1 MYLPKIR
8 IFIIGVIFSLCL
20 LAPAAA
26 VTLTVGSETGATD
39 ETLTIPITV
48 SNAETIAGA
57 AFTITYSSALSVTV
71 NSDFFDTF
79 YSQFNAL
86 DTTETPIPPDGG
98 EYEPTE
104 FPVTGGDSIFIPAVV
119 DTIEYYQPL
128 ITNSIS
134 TGMRI
139 AAARCTPAPAET
151 NAVLFTLNVSLNAA
165 QSAGAYPIT
174 IIPTVLNNTAAGYSS
189 EGEPIHFL
197 IGSDPELPPTDPG
210 AFPVIPV
217 DIITDGH
224 AVFTEASG
232 ITDTDS
238 DGIDDDWEID
248 WFGDLATAD
257 ATSDY
262 DKDGYSDKQEY
273 LNSEEGLNDPDG
285 YLYDP
290 TVVNAPG
297 GEGYKSC
304 VIAPI
309 IQLLLLD

>member
-1 MYLPKIR
+1 MFFL
-8 IFIIGVIFSLCL
+8 FQ

-26 VTLTVGSETGATD
+26 VTITVGSETGATD

-57 AFTITYSSALSVTV
+57 AFTITYGPALSVTV

-86 DTTETPIPPDGG
+86 DTTEPPDPNGG
-98 EYEPTE
+98 EYGHSI
-104 FPVTGGDSIFIPAVV
+104 FQVTGGDPIEIPAVA
-119 DTIEYYQPL
+119 DTKNYYQPL
-128 ITNSIS
+128 ITNPIS

-151 NAVLFTLNVSLNAA
+151 DAVLFTLNVSLNAG

-174 IIPTVLNNTAAGYSS
+174 IIQTELNNEAAGYDP
-189 EGEPIHFL
+189 EGEAIEYL
-197 IGSDPELPPTDPG
+197 IGSNPELPLTDAG

-217 DIITDGH
+217 DSITFGQ
-224 AVFTEASG
+224 AEFTEASG
-232 ITDTDS
+232 ITDNDT

-273 LNSEEGLNDPDG
+273 LNSEEGLNDPDN
-285 YLYDP
+285 YPYDP
-290 TVVNAPG
+290 KEKNAPG
-297 GEGYKSC
+297 GEGYRSC

>member
-39 ETLTIPITV
+39 QTLTIPITV

-57 AFTITYSSALSVTV
+57 AFTITYGSALSVTV

-86 DTTETPIPPDGG
+86 DTTEPPDPNGG
-98 EYEPTE
+98 EYGHSI
-104 FPVTGGDSIFIPAVV
+104 FQVTGGDPIEIPAVV
-119 DTIEYYQPL
+119 DTKNYYQPL
-128 ITNSIS
+128 ITNPIS

-139 AAARCTPAPAET
+139 AAARCTPAPEET
-151 NAVLFTLNVSLNAA
+151 DAVLFTLNVSLNAG

-174 IIPTVLNNTAAGYSS
+174 IIPTVLNNTAAGYDT

-197 IGSDPELPPTDPG
+197 IGSNPELPPTDPG

-224 AVFTEASG
+224 AVFTEVSG

-273 LNSEEGLNDPDG
+273 LNSEEGLNDPDN
-285 YLYDP
+285 YPYYP

-297 GEGYKSC
+297 GKGYRSC